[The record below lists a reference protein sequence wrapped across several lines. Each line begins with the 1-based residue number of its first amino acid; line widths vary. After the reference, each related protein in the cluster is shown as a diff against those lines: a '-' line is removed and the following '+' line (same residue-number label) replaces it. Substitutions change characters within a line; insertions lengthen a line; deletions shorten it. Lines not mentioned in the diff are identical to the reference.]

1 LIIKDRNGEEED
13 VPSSE
18 ELYYNDDDDEML
30 MLINAYHN
38 VSTGSNA
45 KVNNHFYISN
55 SSEINNP

>member
-1 LIIKDRNGEEED
+1 MIIKDRNDAEED

-18 ELYYNDDDDEML
+18 ELYYNDDEML